1 MAEVG
6 QAELLD
12 ACREGRVLECSEG
25 GTRRSVSADLLRRCC
40 RGLKDQV
47 DPRGIRLHEAVVT
60 GYLDL
65 TGMDVPF
72 PLRFDGCEFISA
84 LAVEGAVLHEL
95 TLTGSQ
101 LPGLLANGV
110 RVHRDLDLS
119 GSVVTGGH
127 WTTASSTKRSAV
139 WLCES
144 DIGGRVLC
152 IDTVIRSDGER
163 SMQADLFHAGGTVRL
178 VGQFTARGEV
188 RLLGARIDGSLD
200 LNGAHMESPTGL
212 ALDVSEAVIGGSMFL
227 MEDVSGRRPFIC
239 GRIDLGGTRVA
250 GQVFLRNATVR
261 EQGSVPDNVGY
272 SRSWV
277 GGAAA
282 VSAPRLSAGAE
293 MTIEGHTDVTGGV
306 DLSMSDLTDLLI
318 GGDCTLRA
326 PGKTTVDLTNAEVRA
341 SLVLQP
347 GARIQGTIRLTG
359 ARIHGSLSLAG
370 ARLSHPER
378 SSLVA
383 AQRTIIDGDVLL
395 QDLRARGGRLRF
407 ESATTGSVIAVGAEL
422 DNTAGFTLSLQQTAV
437 KGSVVLAAGFRS
449 AGLVLLSRSA
459 VDGRVEFD
467 GGTFTCPAP
476 SERNQAGHAI
486 EAISATIRGGME
498 LGSAAIWP
506 SADFTNA
513 TTTFVADDPQH
524 WPPRFAIS
532 GFTYD
537 RFEHPRNRTPGLAWD
552 GAARIAWLA
561 RQATYDAGPYE
572 QAARVFRQHGYA
584 ADAEQILIAQRRQ
597 ARRAGSGHAALPRR
611 LLDVLYDLTVG
622 YGYRPG
628 RALWL
633 LAALLV
639 LVTISLEIPATQAAL
654 RATSARTV
662 YTTRGPLQ
670 PAATGA
676 VAHADACGNGQVRC
690 FSPVFYAL
698 DTVLPLI
705 TLDQRSTWYPD
716 PHARYGLVM
725 EWWLNTAT
733 VLGWLLSS
741 IFVLSLA
748 RLARTT

>member
-6 QAELLD
+6 EPELLE
-12 ACREGRVLECSEG
+12 ACCEGRVLECAEG
-25 GTRRSVSADLLRRCC
+25 GTRRGVSAVLLRRCC
-40 RGLKDQV
+40 RDLKDRV
-47 DPRGIRLHEAVVT
+47 DPRGIRLRGAVVT
-60 GYLDL
+60 GCLDL
-65 TGMDVPF
+65 GNMDVPF
-72 PLRFDGCEFISA
+72 PLRFDGCEFDSA

-95 TLTGSQ
+95 ALTGSL

-127 WTTASSTKRSAV
+127 RTTASSTKGAAI

-152 IDTVIRSDGER
+152 VDTVIRSDGER
-163 SMQADLFHAGGTVRL
+163 SLQADLMHAAGTVRL
-178 VGQFTARGEV
+178 VGQFTAQGEV

-212 ALDVSEAVIGGSMFL
+212 ALDISEAVIGGSMFL
-227 MEDVSGRRPFIC
+227 TEDISGRRPFIS

-250 GQVFLRNATVR
+250 GQVFIRNATLR

-272 SRSWV
+272 SRAWV

-293 MTIEGHTDVTGGV
+293 MTIEGHSDVTGGV

-318 GGDCTLRA
+318 GGHCMLRA
-326 PGKTTVDLTNAEVRA
+326 PGKTALDLTNAEIRA
-341 SLVLQP
+341 SLVLQA
-347 GARIQGTIRLTG
+347 GATVAGTIRLTG
-359 ARIHGSLSLAG
+359 TRIHGRLSLGG

-383 AQRTIIDGDVLL
+383 AQRAVIDGDVLL
-395 QDLRARGGRLRF
+395 QGLRASGGRLRF
-407 ESATTGSVIAVGAEL
+407 ESAATGSIIAASAEL
-422 DNTAGFTLSLQQTAV
+422 DNPAGSTLSLEQAAV
-437 KGSVVLAAGFRS
+437 KGSVILAVGFRS
-449 AGLVLLSRSA
+449 TGLVLLSRIA
-459 VDGRVEFD
+459 VDGRAEFD

-476 SERNQAGHAI
+476 SGPNQAGHAI
-486 EAISATIRGGME
+486 EAISATIRGGIE
-498 LGSAAIWP
+498 LGSAAISP

-513 TTTFVADDPQH
+513 TTTFLADDPQR
-524 WPPRFAIS
+524 WPQRFVIS

-537 RFEHPRNRTPGLAWD
+537 RFEHPRNRSPGPTWD
-552 GAARIAWLA
+552 RGARIGWLA
-561 RQATYDAGPYE
+561 RQSAYDASPYE
-572 QAARVFRQHGYA
+572 HAARVFRQHGYA
-584 ADAEQILIAQRRQ
+584 ADAEQILIAQHRH
-597 ARRAGSGHAALPRR
+597 ARRAGSGRTTLPRR
-611 LLDVLYDLTVG
+611 LLDVLYDLSVG

-633 LAALLV
+633 LAALLI
-639 LVTISLEIPATQAAL
+639 LVTITLESPATQGAL
-654 RATSARTV
+654 RATSAGTV

-670 PAATGA
+670 PATGTASHA
-676 VAHADACGNGQVRC
+676 VTCGNGQVRC

-705 TLDQRSTWYPD
+705 SLDQRSTWYPD
-716 PHARYGLVM
+716 PHVRYGLLM
-725 EWWLNTAT
+725 EWWLNAAT

-741 IFVLSLA
+741 IFVLSFA